1 MKLSGGVPPSARQIF
16 DDSVTESIRSLPHI
30 S

>member
-1 MKLSGGVPPSARQIF
+1 MKFSGGVPPSARQIL
-16 DDSVTESIRSLPHI
+16 DESVTESVRSLPHI

>member
-1 MKLSGGVPPSARQIF
+1 MKLSGGTPPSARQILE
-16 DDSVTESIRSLPHI
+16 DKITESIRSLPHI